1 MRYYERMQVIKQ
13 YLSNRFQTSKELG
26 TSINQ
31 FPIIDNAL
39 GKK

>member
-1 MRYYERMQVIKQ
+1 MRHYERMQVIKQ

-26 TSINQ
+26 TGINQ